1 MKELKFFLLSF
12 VLLVST
18 SVIAKV
24 KYIQAPPLKS
34 VINKSVKSCGQLST
48 VQVPLI
54 TWGGDIATVLANGGE
69 TKTSSNSIFGKKN
82 LNLKLVREDV
92 FSRQVENFVTCKSPF
107 IRGTMGMV
115 NLASEVTEKDPRT
128 KMKIIYQLT
137 WSAGGDAMV
146 VKSTVNGPKDLKGK
160 TIALQA
166 YGPHVDYLAKILSD
180 AGLTFK
186 DVNIKWVKDLTGTA
200 NTPVEAFRETG
211 IDAAMVIIPDALALT
226 SNGTVGTGSE
236 DSVKG
241 ARVLLSTKTANRV
254 ISDVYAVRSD
264 FYEANKDLVF
274 NFVSGLYK
282 AQEELS
288 STMKNEKSK
297 QYATLMG
304 SAAKILLDSPQ
315 AIADTKGMYLD
326 AEFSGYVGNQKFF
339 TDLAWPRNYK
349 SLTAEIQKSYIDL
362 GLISSP
368 TTIAWANFNFNELKS
383 GLRNT
388 VAKDTPKFDVSKV
401 QNVVTQK
408 SALGTL
414 DSDALFALKA
424 FFQANAVNFDA
435 SNYTK
440 EFDKAVKLMSTYG
453 GALLTVEGHSDPS
466 NFERKKEKGATQ
478 LVLSRI
484 RQAAKNLSLSRANAF
499 RSSLIGYAKAKGI
512 SIDPSQIVAIGH
524 GVNNPVYARPKTKQ
538 QWAANRR
545 IEFRIVNVEAESDV
559 FVPFE

>member
-1 MKELKFFLLSF
+1 MKKLKFFLLSF

-69 TKTSSNSIFGKKN
+69 TKTSSKSIFGKKN

-440 EFDKAVKLMSTYG
+440 EFNKAVKLMSTYG

-499 RSSLIGYAKAKGI
+499 RSSLISYAKAKGI
-512 SIDPSQIVAIGH
+512 AIDPSQIVAIGH